1 MPTICWTLLGA
12 GGEGVNRAEQ
22 ALDLIVTQ
30 SYGNFT
36 EYSMLLFSKKL
47 CPRVPSEIEQT
58 FQHSN

>member
-1 MPTICWTLLGA
+1 MLLGA

-36 EYSMLLFSKKL
+36 E
-47 CPRVPSEIEQT
+47 
-58 FQHSN
+58 